1 MNCRPCWK
9 VRCRCC
15 GAANLSPSF
24 TKHEFF
30 ECLALK
36 LVACRPSLRGEEFC
50 PCTGGTEYIAV
61 GHAFF
66 ALRHLVRTMR
76 LDRNFVNGQFIEP
89 ATDELISVYNPAT
102 EALAAR
108 VACASKDEAI
118 AAVNAAAAAQKSWR
132 KLPAAER
139 AVYLHKLADALTEC
153 APAIG
158 EALALESGKSV
169 TDATNEAIY
178 AGQITRY
185 HAEWARRIEGE
196 VIPSDTPDENLVLHR
211 EPIGVVACL
220 IPFNYPVYT
229 FMRKIAPALISGNTV
244 VVRPSNNTPT
254 SAFEIA
260 KAVER
265 AGLPAGVVNI
275 LAMSHDVAETVCTH
289 PAVGMITLTGSVGAG
304 RKVLEYCKA
313 NIAKPS
319 LELGGKTPAIIE
331 PDADLEKAARELV
344 ASKTT
349 HCGQLCTAIER
360 VYVHESV
367 HDRFVALLKQHMSA
381 VKSGDRAENPALMG
395 PLVNDASR
403 RSIHAMVERAVEAG
417 ASVETGGELPDGK
430 GFFYPATLLSNC
442 RQDMEIIQEE
452 TFGPIMPV
460 VKYGTLDEALGM
472 ANDHQF
478 GLSSVLYTEN
488 YRTAMKVANGIEA
501 GELYVNR
508 TPADPY
514 QGFHAGWKRSGLG
527 GDDGKHGMLEFT
539 QTRLVV
545 MKY

>member
-1 MNCRPCWK
+1 MQ
-9 VRCRCC
+9 
-15 GAANLSPSF
+15 L
-24 TKHEFF
+24 E
-30 ECLALK
+30 
-36 LVACRPSLRGEEFC
+36 
-50 PCTGGTEYIAV
+50 
-61 GHAFF
+61 
-66 ALRHLVRTMR
+66 
-76 LDRNFVNGQFIEP
+76 RNFYNGQFVEP
-89 ATDELISVYNPAT
+89 ASDALIAVYNPAT
-102 EALAAR
+102 ETLIGHVSAAT
-108 VACASKDEAI
+108 SDEAI
-118 AAVNAAAAAQKSWR
+118 AAVDAAAIAQKTWG
-132 KLPAAER
+132 KLTSIER
-139 AVYLHKLADALTEC
+139 AEHLRAFADALDTQAE
-153 APAIG
+153 AIG
-158 EALALESGKSV
+158 TALASESGKSV
-169 TDATNEAIY
+169 SDASNEARY
-178 AGQITRY
+178 AAQITRY

-196 VIPSDTPDENLVLHR
+196 IIPSDTPDENLFLQR

-229 FMRKIAPALISGNTV
+229 LLRKIAPALIAGNTV
-244 VVRPSNNTPT
+244 VVRPSNNTPL

-260 KAVER
+260 KAVVK
-265 AGLPAGVVNI
+265 AGIPAGVINI
-275 LAMSHDVAETVCTH
+275 LTMDHATAASVCTH
-289 PAVGMITLTGSVGAG
+289 KAVGLITLTGSVNAG
-304 RKVLEYCKA
+304 RIVLDYCKA

-331 PDADLEKAARELV
+331 ADADLEKAASAIV

-349 HCGQLCTAIER
+349 HCGQLCTAVER

-367 HDRFVALLKQHMSA
+367 YEQFLALLKSKISA
-381 VKSGDRAENPALMG
+381 VKFGDRAIDESLMG
-395 PLVNDASR
+395 PLVNAS
-403 RSIHAMVERAVEAG
+403 SQKNIHAMVERAVAAG
-417 ASVETGGELPDGK
+417 AVLETGGVLPEGP
-430 GFFYPATLLSNC
+430 GHFYPPTLLSGC

-452 TFGPIMPV
+452 IFGPVLPV
-460 VKYGTLDEALGM
+460 LKYRDIDEALAM

-488 YRTAMKVANGIEA
+488 YRTAMKVANAIEA

>member
-1 MNCRPCWK
+1 
-9 VRCRCC
+9 
-15 GAANLSPSF
+15 
-24 TKHEFF
+24 
-30 ECLALK
+30 
-36 LVACRPSLRGEEFC
+36 
-50 PCTGGTEYIAV
+50 
-61 GHAFF
+61 
-66 ALRHLVRTMR
+66 MR
-76 LDRNFVNGQFIEP
+76 VDRNYINGQFTEP
-89 ATDELISVYNPAT
+89 AGAARIAVFNPAT
-102 EALAAR
+102 EAQIAEISAATK
-108 VACASKDEAI
+108 AEAV
-118 AAVNAAAAAQKSWR
+118 AAVEAAAAAQKSWR

-139 AVYLHKLADALTEC
+139 AAYMHKLADALTEL
-153 APAIG
+153 APDIG
-158 EALALESGKSV
+158 RALAAESGKSV
-169 TDATNEAIY
+169 SDATNESIY

-196 VIPSDTPDENLVLHR
+196 IIPSDTPDENLFLQR

-229 FMRKIAPALISGNTV
+229 LMRKVAPALISGNTV

-260 KAVER
+260 KAVDR
-265 AGLPAGVVNI
+265 AGFPAGVVNI
-275 LAMSHDVAETVCTH
+275 VSMDHDTAEAVCTH
-289 PAVGMITLTGSVGAG
+289 PAVGMITLTGSVNAG

-331 PDADLEKAARELV
+331 ADADLEKAAQALV

-360 VYVHESV
+360 VYVQESV
-367 HDRFVALLKQHMSA
+367 YERFVALLKQHMSA
-381 VKSGDRAENPALMG
+381 VKIGDRSEHPERMG

-403 RSIHAMVERAVEAG
+403 KGIHAMVERAVAEG
-417 ASVETGGELPDGK
+417 AKVETGGRIPEGK
-430 GFFYPATLLSNC
+430 GYFYPPTLLTNV
-442 RQDMEIIQEE
+442 RQDMEIVQEE

-460 VKYGTLDEALGM
+460 LKYRTIDEAIEM

-488 YRTAMKVANGIEA
+488 YRTAMKVANAIEA

>member
-1 MNCRPCWK
+1 
-9 VRCRCC
+9 
-15 GAANLSPSF
+15 
-24 TKHEFF
+24 
-30 ECLALK
+30 
-36 LVACRPSLRGEEFC
+36 
-50 PCTGGTEYIAV
+50 
-61 GHAFF
+61 
-66 ALRHLVRTMR
+66 MR
-76 LDRNFVNGQFIEP
+76 LDRNFVSGQFIEP
-89 ATDELISVYNPAT
+89 ATDELIPVYNPAT
-102 EALAAR
+102 EALIAQ
-108 VACASKDEAI
+108 VSGASKAEAV
-118 AAVNAAAAAQKSWR
+118 AAVEAAAAAQKGWR
-132 KLPAAER
+132 KLASTER
-139 AVYLHKLADALTEC
+139 GAYLQKLADALTEC

-158 EALALESGKSV
+158 AALAQESGKSV
-169 TDATNEAIY
+169 ADATSEAVY

-220 IPFNYPVYT
+220 IPFNFPVYT
-229 FMRKIAPALISGNTV
+229 LMRKIAPALIAGNTV
-244 VVRPSNNTPT
+244 IVRPSNNTPT

-260 KAVER
+260 KAVAQ

-275 LAMSHDVAETVCTH
+275 LAMSHATAEAVCTH

-331 PDADLEKAARELV
+331 PDADLEKAARDLV

-360 VYVHESV
+360 VYVHESA
-367 HDRFVALLKQHMSA
+367 HDRFVALLKEHMSA
-381 VKSGDRAENPALMG
+381 VTSGDRSENAGWMG
-395 PLVNDASR
+395 PLVNEASR
-403 RSIHAMVERAVEAG
+403 QSIHAMVERAVAAG
-417 ASVETGGELPDGK
+417 AKIETGGKLPEGK

-460 VKYGTLDEALGM
+460 VKYRTLDDALAM

-488 YRTAMKVANGIEA
+488 YRNTMKVANNIEA

>member
-1 MNCRPCWK
+1 
-9 VRCRCC
+9 
-15 GAANLSPSF
+15 
-24 TKHEFF
+24 
-30 ECLALK
+30 
-36 LVACRPSLRGEEFC
+36 
-50 PCTGGTEYIAV
+50 
-61 GHAFF
+61 
-66 ALRHLVRTMR
+66 MR
-76 LDRNFVNGQFIEP
+76 FDRNFVNGQFIEP
-89 ATDELISVYNPAT
+89 AADQLISVYNPAT
-102 EALAAR
+102 EALIAR
-108 VACASKDEAI
+108 VAAASKDEAI
-118 AAVNAAAAAQKSWR
+118 AAVNAAAVAQKGWR
-132 KLPAAER
+132 KLPAAQR

-158 EALALESGKSV
+158 AALELESGKSV
-169 TDATNEAIY
+169 AEATNEAIY

-220 IPFNYPVYT
+220 IPFDYPVYT
-229 FMRKIAPALISGNTV
+229 FMRKVAPALISGNTV

-331 PDADLEKAARELV
+331 PDADLDKAARELV

-360 VYVHESV
+360 VYAHESV
-367 HDRFVALLKQHMSA
+367 HDRFVTLLKQHMSA
-381 VKSGDRAENPALMG
+381 VKSGDRAVNAALMG

-417 ASVETGGELPDGK
+417 ARVETGGELPDGK

-442 RQDMEIIQEE
+442 RQDMEIVQEE

-460 VKYGTLDEALGM
+460 VKYRTLDEALRM

>member
-1 MNCRPCWK
+1 
-9 VRCRCC
+9 
-15 GAANLSPSF
+15 
-24 TKHEFF
+24 
-30 ECLALK
+30 
-36 LVACRPSLRGEEFC
+36 
-50 PCTGGTEYIAV
+50 
-61 GHAFF
+61 
-66 ALRHLVRTMR
+66 MR
-76 LDRNFVNGQFIEP
+76 LERNFVNGNFIEP
-89 ATDELISVYNPAT
+89 ASDALIAVYNPAT
-102 EALAAR
+102 EALVGHVSAAT
-108 VACASKDEAI
+108 ADEAT
-118 AAVNAAAAAQKSWR
+118 AAVDAAAAAQKLWG
-132 KLPAAER
+132 KLTSIER
-139 AVYLHKLADALTEC
+139 ADHLRAFANALEAC
-153 APAIG
+153 AENIG
-158 EALALESGKSV
+158 QALAAESGKSV
-169 TDATNEAIY
+169 SDASNEALY
-178 AGQITRY
+178 AAQITRY

-196 VIPSDTPDENLVLHR
+196 IIPSDSPNENLFLHR

-229 FMRKIAPALISGNTV
+229 LLRKIAPALIAGNTV

-260 KAVER
+260 KAVQQS
-265 AGLPAGVVNI
+265 GLPAGVVNI
-275 LAMSHDVAETVCTH
+275 LTMDHATAAAVCTH
-289 PAVGMITLTGSVGAG
+289 KAVGLITLTGSVNAG
-304 RKVLEYCKA
+304 RIVLDHCKA

-331 PDADLEKAARELV
+331 ADADLEAAASAIV

-349 HCGQLCTAIER
+349 HCGQLCTAVER
-360 VYVHESV
+360 VYVQESV
-367 HDRFVALLKQHMSA
+367 YEEFLTLLKVKIAA
-381 VKSGDRAENPALMG
+381 VRFGDRATDASLMG
-395 PLVNDASR
+395 PLVNPSSR
-403 RSIHAMVERAVEAG
+403 QNIHAMVERAIAEG
-417 ASVETGGELPDGK
+417 AVLESGGFIPQGDGH
-430 GFFYPATLLSNC
+430 FYPPTLLRDC

-452 TFGPIMPV
+452 IFGPVLPV
-460 VKYGTLDEALGM
+460 LKYRDIDEALAM

-488 YRTAMKVANGIEA
+488 YRTTMKVANAIEA

>member
-1 MNCRPCWK
+1 ME
-9 VRCRCC
+9 
-15 GAANLSPSF
+15 S
-24 TKHEFF
+24 
-30 ECLALK
+30 
-36 LVACRPSLRGEEFC
+36 
-50 PCTGGTEYIAV
+50 IAV

-66 ALRHLVRTMR
+66 ALRHLVTTMR
-76 LDRNFVNGQFIEP
+76 LDRNFAHGQFIEP
-89 ATDELISVYNPAT
+89 ATDELIPVYNPAT
-102 EALAAR
+102 EALIAH
-108 VACASKDEAI
+108 VAGASKDEAI
-118 AAVNAAAAAQKSWR
+118 AAVNAAAAAQKGWR

-158 EALALESGKSV
+158 AALALESGKSV
-169 TDATNEAIY
+169 ADGTNEAIY

-229 FMRKIAPALISGNTV
+229 FMRKVAPALISGNTV

-275 LAMSHDVAETVCTH
+275 LAMSHDVAETLCTH

-367 HDRFVALLKQHMSA
+367 HDRFLALLKQHMSA

-403 RSIHAMVERAVEAG
+403 RSIHGMVQRAVEAG
-417 ASVETGGELPDGK
+417 AKLETGGELPDGK

-442 RQDMEIIQEE
+442 RQDREIIQEE

-460 VKYGTLDEALGM
+460 VKYRTLDEALGM